1 MIIETG
7 IFKKGEN
14 IMIKQRKP
22 LDEDEFRSYEL
33 KSDETK
39 VSARSLMK
47 GAGLTDEQIY
57 RPFIGVCNSYSNFFP
72 GHSNLDKIGSAVKDG
87 ILMGGG
93 TPVEFGTIGICDGMV
108 MGTDGMKYSLPS
120 RELIADSVE
129 TMAKAHI
136 CDALV
141 LVCGC
146 DKIIPGMIMGALRL
160 DIPFIVVTGG
170 PMLPG
175 NYKGERVDVQNIS
188 EGAGAV
194 IAGTL
199 DSDVYCAYEDEVCPT
214 CGSCQGMFTANS
226 MACMTEILGISLP
239 GSGTVPAIS
248 AKRFHMAK
256 RSGMRAVELAK
267 YDIKPSE
274 FITKESFYNAIKLDM
289 MLGCST
295 NTALHLPALAHE
307 MGINITLDDF
317 DRIGR
322 ETPHLVKLSP
332 SGTHLMVDLEN
343 AGGVSAVIKQAIDKG
358 VISGDG
364 ETVTGKTIAD
374 NVAKAEILDSS
385 VIRSFDNPYSPEGG
399 LAVLYGNLAPL
410 GAVIK
415 TCGVDPNM
423 LEHEGPAKVFNSHQE
438 ALNALIFGD
447 IVPGDVI
454 VLRYEGPKGG
464 PGMQEMLMLT
474 ALMCGMG
481 MDKDIALVTDGRFSG
496 LSRGG
501 VIGHVSPEAAL
512 GGNIALVKSGDTVR
526 YSTSKRTLE
535 LLVSDDELAKRRA
548 ELIIPT
554 PSINKGWLARYAKLV
569 GPVSQGAILE

>member
-1 MIIETG
+1 MA
-7 IFKKGEN
+7 
-14 IMIKQRKP
+14 IKRKP
-22 LDEDEFRSYEL
+22 LDEDEYRSYEL

-47 GAGLTDEQIY
+47 GAGLTDEEIY
-57 RPFIGVCNSYSNFFP
+57 RPFIGICNSYSNFFP
-72 GHSNLDKIGSAVKDG
+72 GHSNLDKIGQAVKDG

-93 TPVEFGTIGICDGMV
+93 TPVEFSTIGICDGMV

-141 LVCGC
+141 LVCAC

-175 NYKGERVDVQNIS
+175 NHRGTRVDVQNIA
-188 EGAGAV
+188 ECAGQV

-199 DSDVYCAYEDEVCPT
+199 DSEVYCQYENEVCPT

-226 MACMTEILGISLP
+226 MACMAEMLGIALP
-239 GSGTVPAIS
+239 GTGTVPAVY
-248 AKRFHMAK
+248 AKRFHLAK

-267 YDIKPSE
+267 YDIKPSD
-274 FITKESFYNAIKLDM
+274 FLTQESFYNAIKLDM

-307 MGINITLDDF
+307 AGIKITLQDF
-317 DRIGR
+317 DRISR
-322 ETPHLVKLSP
+322 EIPHIVKLSP
-332 SGTHLMVDLEN
+332 SGDHLMVDLEN
-343 AGGVSAVIKQAIDKG
+343 AGGVSAVIKQGLEKG
-358 VISGDG
+358 LLWGEQ
-364 ETVTGKTIAD
+364 ETVTGKTIAE
-374 NVAKAEILDSS
+374 NVENAENLDPT
-385 VIRSFDNPYSPEGG
+385 VIRPFEEPYSPEGG
-399 LAVLYGNLAPL
+399 LAVLYGNLAPM

-415 TCGVDPNM
+415 TAGVDPNM
-423 LEHEGPAKVFNSHQE
+423 LEHQGPAKVFNSHQE
-438 ALNALIFGD
+438 ALNGLIFGD

-454 VLRYEGPKGG
+454 ILRYEGPKGG

-512 GGNIALVKSGDTVR
+512 GGNIALVENGDIIT
-526 YSTSKRTLE
+526 YSTSKRTLHLE
-535 LLVSDDELAKRRA
+535 VSDEVLEERRKK
-548 ELIIPT
+548 LPPFT
-554 PSINKGWLARYAKLV
+554 CPVTTGWLSRYAKLV
-569 GPVSQGAILE
+569 GPVSDGAVLE

>member
-1 MIIETG
+1 
-7 IFKKGEN
+7 
-14 IMIKQRKP
+14 MIKRKP

-57 RPFIGVCNSYSNFFP
+57 RPFIGICNSYSNFFP
-72 GHSNLDKIGSAVKDG
+72 GHSNLDKIGQAVKDG

-129 TMAKAHI
+129 TMARAHI

-175 NYKGERVDVQNIS
+175 NYKGQRVDVQNIA
-188 EGAGAV
+188 ECAGQV

-199 DSDVYCAYEDEVCPT
+199 DSDIYCAYENEVCPT

-226 MACMTEILGISLP
+226 MACMTEILGLSLP
-239 GSGTVPAIS
+239 GTGTVPAVS
-248 AKRFHMAK
+248 AKRYHMAK
-256 RSGMRAVELAK
+256 RSGMRAVQLAK

-274 FITKESFYNAIKLDM
+274 FLNEEAFYDAIKLDM

-307 MGINITLDDF
+307 AGIKVTLNDF

-322 ETPHLVKLSP
+322 ETPHIVKLSP
-332 SGTHLMVDLEN
+332 SGEHLMVDLEY
-343 AGGVSAVIKQAIDKG
+343 AGGVSAVIKQAIEG
-358 VISGDG
+358 GYITDG
-364 ETVTGKTIAD
+364 NRETVTGKTLAE
-374 NVAKAEILDSS
+374 NVENAEILDRN
-385 VIRSFDNPYSPEGG
+385 VIRTFDEPYSPEGG

-415 TCGVDPNM
+415 TAGVDKNM
-423 LEHEGPAKVFNSHQE
+423 LEHSGPAKVFNCHQD
-438 ALNALIFGD
+438 ALNGLIFGD

-512 GGNIALVKSGDTVR
+512 GGNIALVENGDIIS
-526 YSTSKRTLE
+526 YSTSKRTINLE
-535 LLVSDDELAKRRA
+535 VSEEVLGERRA
-548 ELIIPT
+548 KLEPFVPNIT
-554 PSINKGWLARYAKLV
+554 KGWLARYAKLV
-569 GPVSQGAILE
+569 GPVSDGAILE

>member
-1 MIIETG
+1 
-7 IFKKGEN
+7 
-14 IMIKQRKP
+14 MIKNRKP
-22 LDEDEFRSYEL
+22 LDEDEYRSYEL

-47 GAGLTDEQIY
+47 GAGLTDEEIY
-57 RPFIGVCNSYSNFFP
+57 RPFIGICNSYSNFFP
-72 GHSNLDKIGSAVKDG
+72 GHSNLDKIGQAVKDG

-108 MGTDGMKYSLPS
+108 IGTDGMKYSLPS

-141 LVCGC
+141 LVCAC

-175 NYKGERVDVQNIS
+175 NHRGQRVDVQNIA
-188 EGAGAV
+188 ECAGQV

-199 DSDVYCAYEDEVCPT
+199 DSEVYCQYENEVCPT

-226 MACMTEILGISLP
+226 MACMAEMLGIALP
-239 GSGTVPAIS
+239 GTGTVPAVY
-248 AKRFHMAK
+248 AKRYHMAK
-256 RSGMRAVELAK
+256 HSGVRAVELAK
-267 YDIKPSE
+267 YDFKPSD

-307 MGINITLDDF
+307 AGIKITLDDF
-317 DRIGR
+317 DRIGK
-322 ETPHLVKLSP
+322 EVPHIVKLSP
-332 SGTHLMVDLEN
+332 SGDHLMVDLDD
-343 AGGVSAVIKQAIDKG
+343 AGGVSAVIKQGIEKG
-358 VISGDG
+358 YLWGEQ
-364 ETVTGKTIAD
+364 ETVTGKTLKE
-374 NVAKAEILDSS
+374 NVAAAENLDAS
-385 VIRSFDNPYSPEGG
+385 VIRPFEEPYSPEGG

-415 TCGVDPNM
+415 TAGVDPNM
-423 LEHEGPAKVFNSHQE
+423 FEHSGPAKVFNSHQE
-438 ALNALIFGD
+438 ALNGLIFGD

-512 GGNIALVKSGDTVR
+512 GGNIALVENGDIVT
-526 YSTSKRTLE
+526 YSISKRTINLE
-535 LLVSDDELAKRRA
+535 VSDEVLAERRKKL
-548 ELIIPT
+548 EPYDCPVKT
-554 PSINKGWLARYAKLV
+554 GWLARYAKLV
-569 GPVSQGAILE
+569 GPVSDGAVLE

>member
-1 MIIETG
+1 M
-7 IFKKGEN
+7 N
-14 IMIKQRKP
+14 NRKI

-33 KSDETK
+33 KSDDTK

-47 GAGLTDEQIY
+47 GAGLTDEQIR
-57 RPFIGVCNSYSNFFP
+57 RPFIGVCNSYSNIFP
-72 GHSNLDKIGSAVKDG
+72 GHSNLDKIGQAVKDG

-108 MGTDGMKYSLPS
+108 MGTEGMKYSLPS

-146 DKIIPGMIMGALRL
+146 DKIIPGMIMGALRI
-160 DIPFIVVTGG
+160 DIPFIVVTAG

-175 NYKGERVDVQNIS
+175 HYKGRRVDVQSIAES
-188 EGAGAV
+188 AGKV

-226 MACMTEILGISLP
+226 MACMTEVLGISLP
-239 GSGTVPAIS
+239 GTGTVPAVS
-248 AKRFHMAK
+248 SKRLHMAK
-256 RSGMRAVELAK
+256 RSGMIAVELAK
-267 YDIKPSE
+267 YDFRPSG

-307 MGINITLDDF
+307 MDFDIKLNDF

-332 SGTHLMVDLEN
+332 SGPHLMVDLDA
-343 AGGVSAVIKQAIDKG
+343 AGGVSAVIKQAVDQG
-358 VISGDG
+358 VIWGDQ
-364 ETVTGKTIAD
+364 ETVTGKTLYENVENSVVTD
-374 NVAKAEILDSS
+374 NS
-385 VIRSFDNPYSPEGG
+385 VIRSFDDPYTKDGG

-415 TCGVDPNM
+415 TAGVDPDM
-423 LEHEGPAKVFNSHQE
+423 FEHSGPAKVFNSHQE

-447 IVPGDVI
+447 IAPGDVI
-454 VLRYEGPKGG
+454 ILRYEGPKGG

-481 MDKDIALVTDGRFSG
+481 MDKDIALITDGRFSG

-512 GGNIALVKSGDTVR
+512 GGNIALVKNGDTVS
-526 YSTSKRTLE
+526 YSIPDRRITLE
-535 LLVSDDELAKRRA
+535 VSDEELEERRKDLVVPECPAK
-548 ELIIPT
+548 
-554 PSINKGWLARYAKLV
+554 SGWLARYARLV
-569 GPVSQGAILE
+569 GPVSGGAVLE

>member
-1 MIIETG
+1 M
-7 IFKKGEN
+7 
-14 IMIKQRKP
+14 KQRRP

-72 GHSNLDKIGSAVKDG
+72 GHSNLDKLGQAVKDG

-108 MGTDGMKYSLPS
+108 VGTEGMKYSLPS

-146 DKIIPGMIMGALRL
+146 DKIIPGMIMGALRVNV
-160 DIPFIVVTGG
+160 PFIVVTAG

-175 NYKGERVDVQNIS
+175 HYKGERVDVQSIA
-188 EGAGAV
+188 ECAGQV

-199 DSDVYCAYEDEVCPT
+199 DSDTYVAYEDEVCPT

-226 MACMTEILGISLP
+226 MACMTEILGVSLP
-239 GSGTVPAIS
+239 GTGTVPAVS
-248 AKRFHMAK
+248 ATRYHMAK

-267 YDIKPSE
+267 YDFKPSD
-274 FITKESFYNAIKLDM
+274 FLTKESFYNAIKLDM

-307 MGINITLDDF
+307 AGIKITLSDF

-322 ETPHLVKLSP
+322 ETPHLVRLSP
-332 SGTHLMVDLEN
+332 SGPHLMVDLDA
-343 AGGVSAVIKQAIDKG
+343 AGGVSAVIRQGIGAG
-358 VISGDG
+358 VLWGDQ
-364 ETVTGKTIAD
+364 ETVTFHTL
-374 NVAKAEILDSS
+374 AENTANAAVQDPS
-385 VIRSFDNPYSPEGG
+385 VIRPFSDPYSADGG

-415 TCGVDPNM
+415 TAGVDPGM
-423 LEHEGPAKVFNSHQE
+423 FEHTGPAKVFNSHQE
-438 ALNALIFGD
+438 ALNAMIFGD

-481 MDKDIALVTDGRFSG
+481 MDKDIALITDGRFSG

-512 GGNIALVKSGDTVR
+512 GGNIALVETGDTVS
-526 YSTSKRTLE
+526 YSIPKRTVTLE
-535 LLVSDDELAKRRA
+535 VSEETLAKRRQA
-548 ELIIPT
+548 LEIRECPIQT
-554 PSINKGWLARYAKLV
+554 GWLARYAKLV
-569 GPVSQGAILE
+569 GPVSDGAVLE

>member
-1 MIIETG
+1 MEKRI
-7 IFKKGEN
+7 
-14 IMIKQRKP
+14 P

-57 RPFIGVCNSYSNFFP
+57 RPFIGICNSYSNFFP
-72 GHSNLDKIGSAVKDG
+72 GHSNLDKIGEAVKDG

-146 DKIIPGMIMGALRL
+146 DKIIPGMMMGALRL
-160 DIPFIVVTGG
+160 DIPFIVVTAG

-175 NYKGERVDVQNIS
+175 HYNGERVDVQNVA
-188 EGAGAV
+188 ECAGQV

-199 DSDVYCAYEDEVCPT
+199 DSEVYCAYEDEVCPT

-226 MACMTEILGISLP
+226 MACMTEVLGLSLP
-239 GSGTVPAIS
+239 GTGTVPAVY
-248 AKRFHMAK
+248 AKRYHMAK
-256 RSGMRAVELAK
+256 RAGMRAVELAK
-267 YDIKPSE
+267 YDVRPSS
-274 FITKESFYNAIKLDM
+274 FLTQESFFNAIKLDM

-307 MGINITLDDF
+307 MGIRITLDDF

-332 SGTHLMVDLEN
+332 SGPHLMVDLDD
-343 AGGVSAVIKQAIDKG
+343 AGGVSAVIKQAIDQG
-358 VISGDG
+358 VLWGDQ
-364 ETVTGKTIAD
+364 ETVTGKTLAEQTANAD
-374 NVAKAEILDSS
+374 VRNRDVF
-385 VIRSFDNPYSPEGG
+385 RPFDDPYSPEGG
-399 LAVLYGNLAPL
+399 LAVLYGNLAPM

-415 TCGVDPNM
+415 TAGVDPNM
-423 LEHEGPAKVFNSHQE
+423 FEHSGTAKVFNSHQD

-447 IVPGDVI
+447 IMPGDVV

-512 GGNIALVKSGDTVR
+512 GGNIALVETGDIVT
-526 YSTSKRTLE
+526 YSIANRTITLE
-535 LLVSDDELAKRRA
+535 VSDEVLAQRRA
-548 ELIIPT
+548 ALVIPECPVKT
-554 PSINKGWLARYAKLV
+554 GWLARYAKLV
-569 GPVSQGAILE
+569 GPVSEGAVLEA

>member
-1 MIIETG
+1 M
-7 IFKKGEN
+7 
-14 IMIKQRKP
+14 KQRRP

-33 KSDETK
+33 KADETK

-72 GHSNLDKIGSAVKDG
+72 GHSNLDKIGQAVKDG

-108 MGTDGMKYSLPS
+108 MGTEGMKYSLPS

-146 DKIIPGMIMGALRL
+146 DKIIPGMIMGALRV
-160 DIPFIVVTGG
+160 DVPFIVVTAG

-175 NYKGERVDVQNIS
+175 SYCGKRVDVQSIA
-188 EGAGAV
+188 ECAGQV
-194 IAGTL
+194 IAGAM
-199 DSDVYCAYEDEVCPT
+199 DSEEYAAYEDEVCPT

-226 MACMTEILGISLP
+226 MACMTEVLGLSLP
-239 GSGTVPAIS
+239 GTGTVPAVS
-248 AKRFHMAK
+248 AKRYHMAK

-267 YDIKPSE
+267 YDVKPSDI
-274 FITKESFYNAIKLDM
+274 ITKESYYNAIKLDM

-307 MGINITLDDF
+307 SGIDITLDDF

-332 SGTHLMVDLEN
+332 SGPHLMVDLDA
-343 AGGVSAVIKQAIDKG
+343 AGGVSAVIKQAIDRG
-358 VISGDG
+358 VLWGDQ
-364 ETVTGKTIAD
+364 ETVTGKTFAE
-374 NVAKAEILDSS
+374 NVANAAVTDAS
-385 VIRSFDNPYSPEGG
+385 VIRPFDDPYTPDGG

-415 TCGVDPNM
+415 TAGVDPNM
-423 LEHEGPAKVFNSHQE
+423 FEHSGPAKVFNSHQE
-438 ALNALIFGD
+438 ALNAMIFGD

-481 MDKDIALVTDGRFSG
+481 MDKDIALITDGRFSG

-501 VIGHVSPEAAL
+501 VVGHVSPEAAL
-512 GGNIALVKSGDTVR
+512 GGNIALVENGDTVS
-526 YSTSKRTLE
+526 YSIKNRTITLE
-535 LLVSDDELAKRRA
+535 VPDEVLAERRKNLV
-548 ELIIPT
+548 IPECPVQT
-554 PSINKGWLARYAKLV
+554 GWLARYARLV
-569 GPVSQGAILE
+569 GPVSRGAVLE

>member
-1 MIIETG
+1 MG
-7 IFKKGEN
+7 K
-14 IMIKQRKP
+14 RRY

-72 GHSNLDKIGSAVKDG
+72 GHSNLDKLGQAVKDG

-108 MGTDGMKYSLPS
+108 MGTEGMKYSLPS

-129 TMAKAHI
+129 SMAKAHI
-136 CDALV
+136 CDAIV

-146 DKIIPGMIMGALRL
+146 DKIIPGMLMGALRI
-160 DIPFIVVTGG
+160 DIPTIVVTAG

-175 NYKGERVDVQNIS
+175 HYNGERVDVQSIA
-188 EGAGAV
+188 ECAGQV

-199 DSDVYCAYEDEVCPT
+199 DSETYCAYEDEVCPT

-226 MACMTEILGISLP
+226 MACMTEVLGLSLP
-239 GSGTVPAIS
+239 GTGTVPAVNS
-248 AKRFHMAK
+248 KRIHMAK
-256 RSGMRAVELAK
+256 KSGMLAVELAK
-267 YDIKPSE
+267 TDRKPSDLL
-274 FITKESFYNAIKLDM
+274 TKESFFNAIKLDM

-307 MGINITLDDF
+307 MDMDISLNDF

-322 ETPHLVKLSP
+322 ETPHLVRLSP
-332 SGTHLMVDLEN
+332 SGPHLMVDLDN
-343 AGGVSAVIKQAIDKG
+343 AGGVSAVIRQAIDAG
-358 VISGDG
+358 VLWGG
-364 ETVTGKTIAD
+364 QETVTGKTL
-374 NVAKAEILDSS
+374 AEATANARVRDTS
-385 VIRSFDNPYSPEGG
+385 VIRPFSEPYTPDGG

-415 TCGVDPNM
+415 TAGVDQGM
-423 LEHEGPAKVFNSHQE
+423 FEHSGPAKVFNSHQE

-447 IVPGDVI
+447 IVPGDVV

-481 MDKDIALVTDGRFSG
+481 MDKEIALVTDGRFSG

-512 GGNIALVKSGDTVR
+512 GGAIALVENGDTVS
-526 YSTSKRTLE
+526 YSIRNRSITLE
-535 LLVSDDELAKRRA
+535 VSEEELERRRA
-548 ELIIPT
+548 GLTIPEC
-554 PSINKGWLARYAKLV
+554 PVKKGWLARYAKLV
-569 GPVSQGAILE
+569 GPVSGGAVLED

>member
-1 MIIETG
+1 MA
-7 IFKKGEN
+7 
-14 IMIKQRKP
+14 IKRKP
-22 LDEDEFRSYEL
+22 LDEDEYRSYEL

-47 GAGLTDEQIY
+47 GAGLTDEEIY
-57 RPFIGVCNSYSNFFP
+57 RPFIGICNSYSNFFP
-72 GHSNLDKIGSAVKDG
+72 GHSNLDKIGQAVKDG

-93 TPVEFGTIGICDGMV
+93 TPVEFSTIGICDGIV

-175 NYKGERVDVQNIS
+175 NHRGQRVDVQNIA
-188 EGAGAV
+188 ECAGQV

-199 DSDVYCAYEDEVCPT
+199 DSEVYCQYENEVCPT

-226 MACMTEILGISLP
+226 MACMAEMLGIALP
-239 GSGTVPAIS
+239 GTGTVPAVY
-248 AKRFHMAK
+248 AKRYHMAK
-256 RSGMRAVELAK
+256 RSGIRAVELAR
-267 YDIKPSE
+267 YDFKPSD

-307 MGINITLDDF
+307 AGIKITLDDF
-317 DRIGR
+317 DRIGK
-322 ETPHLVKLSP
+322 EVPHIVKLSP
-332 SGTHLMVDLEN
+332 SGDHLMVDLDD
-343 AGGVSAVIKQAIDKG
+343 AGGVSAVIKQGIEKG
-358 VISGDG
+358 YLWGEQ
-364 ETVTGKTIAD
+364 ETVTGKTLAE
-374 NVAKAEILDSS
+374 NVASAENLDAS
-385 VIRSFDNPYSPEGG
+385 VIRPFEEPYSPEGG
-399 LAVLYGNLAPL
+399 LAVLYGNLVPL

-415 TCGVDPNM
+415 TAGVDPNM
-423 LEHEGPAKVFNSHQE
+423 FEHSGPAKVFNSHQE
-438 ALNALIFGD
+438 ALNGLIFGD
-447 IVPGDVI
+447 IVPGDVF

-512 GGNIALVKSGDTVR
+512 GGNIALVENGDIVT
-526 YSTSKRTLE
+526 YSISKRTINLE
-535 LLVSDDELAKRRA
+535 VSDEVLAERRKKL
-548 ELIIPT
+548 EPYDCPVKT
-554 PSINKGWLARYAKLV
+554 GWLARYAKLV
-569 GPVSQGAILE
+569 GPVSDGAVLE

>member
-1 MIIETG
+1 MV
-7 IFKKGEN
+7 
-14 IMIKQRKP
+14 KQRKP
-22 LDEDEFRSYEL
+22 LDDDEFRSYEL

-57 RPFIGVCNSYSNFFP
+57 RPFIGICNSYSNFFP
-72 GHSNLDKIGSAVKDG
+72 GHSNLDKIGQAVKDG

-108 MGTDGMKYSLPS
+108 MGTEGMKYSLPS

-136 CDALV
+136 CDAVV

-175 NYKGERVDVQNIS
+175 NYRGERVDVQNIS

-239 GSGTVPAIS
+239 GTGTVPAIS
-248 AKRFHMAK
+248 AKRMHMAK

-307 MGINITLDDF
+307 AGISITLDDF

-332 SGTHLMVDLEN
+332 SGTHLMVDLDN
-343 AGGVSAVIKQAIDKG
+343 AGGVSAVIKQAIEKG
-358 VISGDG
+358 VISGDQ
-364 ETVTGKTIAD
+364 ETVTGKTIAE
-374 NVAKAEILDSS
+374 NVAKAEILDRG
-385 VIRSFDNPYSPEGG
+385 VIKSFDDPYSPEGG

-410 GAVIK
+410 GAIIK

-512 GGNIALVKSGDTVR
+512 GGNIALVQRGDIIR

-535 LLVSDDELAKRRA
+535 LLVSEEELAKRRS
-548 ELIIPT
+548 ELVLPEPAVT
-554 PSINKGWLARYAKLV
+554 KGWLARYAKLV
-569 GPVSQGAILE
+569 GPVSEGAILG

>member
-1 MIIETG
+1 M
-7 IFKKGEN
+7 FK
-14 IMIKQRKP
+14 RTP

-47 GAGLTDEQIY
+47 GAGLTDAQIR

-72 GHSNLDKIGSAVKDG
+72 GHSNLDKIGQAVKDG

-93 TPVEFGTIGICDGMV
+93 TPVEFGTIGICDGLV

-136 CDALV
+136 CDAVV

-160 DIPFIVVTGG
+160 DIPFIVVTAG

-175 NYKGERVDVQNIS
+175 NYNGERVDVQSIA
-188 EGAGAV
+188 ECAGQV

-199 DSDVYCAYEDEVCPT
+199 DSETYCAYEDEVCPT

-226 MACMTEILGISLP
+226 MACMTEVLGISLP
-239 GSGTVPAIS
+239 GTGTVPAVS
-248 AKRFHMAK
+248 AKRYHMAK
-256 RSGMRAVELAK
+256 RSGMLAVELAK
-267 YDIKPSE
+267 YDVRPST
-274 FITKESFYNAIKLDM
+274 FITPESFYNAIKLDM

-307 MGINITLDDF
+307 LDIKISLADF

-332 SGTHLMVDLEN
+332 SGPHLMVDLEN
-343 AGGVSAVIKQAIDKG
+343 AGGVSAVIRQAIAQG
-358 VISGDG
+358 VLWGEQ
-364 ETVTGKTIAD
+364 ETVTGKTL
-374 NVAKAEILDSS
+374 AENTQNAAVRDPS
-385 VIRSFDNPYSPEGG
+385 VIRPFSDPYSPEGG

-415 TCGVDPNM
+415 TAGVDPDM
-423 LEHEGPAKVFNSHQE
+423 FVHSGPAKVFNSHQE

-447 IVPGDVI
+447 IVPGDVV

-474 ALMCGMG
+474 ALMCGMC
-481 MDKDIALVTDGRFSG
+481 MDKEIALVTDGRFSG

-512 GGNIALVKSGDTVR
+512 GGNIALVENGDTV
-526 YSTSKRTLE
+526 SFSIPDRTITLDVPE
-535 LLVSDDELAKRRA
+535 DVLQARRA
-548 ELIIPT
+548 VLEIPEC
-554 PSINKGWLARYAKLV
+554 PVKKGWLARYARLV
-569 GPVSQGAILE
+569 GPVSDGAVLE

>member
-1 MIIETG
+1 ML
-7 IFKKGEN
+7 
-14 IMIKQRKP
+14 KQRKP
-22 LDEDEFRSYEL
+22 LEEDEFRSYEL

-72 GHSNLDKIGSAVKDG
+72 GHSNLDKIGQAVKDG

-108 MGTDGMKYSLPS
+108 MGTEGMKYSLPS

-226 MACMTEILGISLP
+226 MACMTEMLGISLP
-239 GSGTVPAIS
+239 GTGTVPAIS

-307 MGINITLDDF
+307 MNIDITLDDF

-332 SGTHLMVDLEN
+332 SGPHLMVDLEN
-343 AGGVSAVIKQAIDKG
+343 AGGVSAVIRQAIERG
-358 VISGDG
+358 VISGEQ
-364 ETVTGKTIAD
+364 ETVTGKTIAE
-374 NVAKAEILDSS
+374 NVEKADILDRN
-385 VIRSFDNPYSPEGG
+385 VIRSFDEPYSPEGG

-415 TCGVDPNM
+415 TCGVDPDM

-512 GGNIALVKSGDTVR
+512 GGNIALVKTGDIVR

-535 LLVSDDELAKRRA
+535 LLVSEEELAERRK
-548 ELIIPT
+548 ELVLPEPNIT
-554 PSINKGWLARYAKLV
+554 KGWLARYAKLV
-569 GPVSQGAILE
+569 GPVSQGAVLG

>member
-1 MIIETG
+1 MV
-7 IFKKGEN
+7 KN
-14 IMIKQRKP
+14 RQP

-72 GHSNLDKIGSAVKDG
+72 GHSNLDKIGQAVKDG

-108 MGTDGMKYSLPS
+108 MGTEGMKYSLPS

-226 MACMTEILGISLP
+226 MACMTEMLGISLP
-239 GSGTVPAIS
+239 GTGTVPAIS

-256 RSGMRAVELAK
+256 RSGIRAVELAK

-307 MGINITLDDF
+307 MNIDITLDDF

-332 SGTHLMVDLEN
+332 SGPHLMVDLEN
-343 AGGVSAVIKQAIDKG
+343 AGGVSAVIRQAIERG
-358 VISGDG
+358 VISGEQ
-364 ETVTGKTIAD
+364 ETVTGKTIAE
-374 NVAKAEILDSS
+374 NVEKADILDRN
-385 VIRSFDNPYSPEGG
+385 VIRSFDEPYSPEGG

-415 TCGVDPNM
+415 TCGVDPDM

-512 GGNIALVKSGDTVR
+512 GGNIALVKTGDIVR

-535 LLVSDDELAKRRA
+535 LLVSEEELAERRK
-548 ELIIPT
+548 ELVLPEPNIT
-554 PSINKGWLARYAKLV
+554 KGWLARYAKLV
-569 GPVSQGAILE
+569 GPVSQGAVLG

>member
-1 MIIETG
+1 MV
-7 IFKKGEN
+7 KN
-14 IMIKQRKP
+14 RQP

-72 GHSNLDKIGSAVKDG
+72 GHSNLDKIGQAVKDG

-108 MGTDGMKYSLPS
+108 MGTEGMKYSLPS

-226 MACMTEILGISLP
+226 MACMTEMLGISLP
-239 GSGTVPAIS
+239 GTGTVPAIS

-307 MGINITLDDF
+307 MNIDITLDDF

-332 SGTHLMVDLEN
+332 SGPHLMVDLEN
-343 AGGVSAVIKQAIDKG
+343 AGGVSAVIRQAIERG
-358 VISGDG
+358 VISGEQ
-364 ETVTGKTIAD
+364 ETVTGKTIAE
-374 NVAKAEILDSS
+374 NVEKADILDRN
-385 VIRSFDNPYSPEGG
+385 VIRSFDEPYSPEGG

-415 TCGVDPNM
+415 TCGVDPDM

-512 GGNIALVKSGDTVR
+512 GGNIALVKTGDIVR

-535 LLVSDDELAKRRA
+535 LLVSEEELAERRK
-548 ELIIPT
+548 ELVLPEPNIT
-554 PSINKGWLARYAKLV
+554 KGWLARYAKLV
-569 GPVSQGAILE
+569 GPVSQGAVLG

>member
-1 MIIETG
+1 
-7 IFKKGEN
+7 
-14 IMIKQRKP
+14 MIKNRKP
-22 LDEDEFRSYEL
+22 LDEDEYRSYEL

-47 GAGLTDEQIY
+47 GAGLTDEEIY
-57 RPFIGVCNSYSNFFP
+57 RPFIGICNSYSNFFP
-72 GHSNLDKIGSAVKDG
+72 GHSNLDKIGQAVKDG

-93 TPVEFGTIGICDGMV
+93 TPVEFSTIGVCDGMI

-141 LVCGC
+141 LVCAC

-175 NYKGERVDVQNIS
+175 NHKGQRVDVQNIA
-188 EGAGAV
+188 ECAGQV

-199 DSDVYCAYEDEVCPT
+199 DSEVYCQYENEVCPT

-226 MACMTEILGISLP
+226 MACMAEMLGIALP
-239 GSGTVPAIS
+239 GTGTVPAVY
-248 AKRFHMAK
+248 AKRYHMAK

-267 YDIKPSE
+267 YDFKPSDYL
-274 FITKESFYNAIKLDM
+274 TKESFYNAIKLDM

-307 MGINITLDDF
+307 AGISITLDDF

-322 ETPHLVKLSP
+322 EVPHIVKLSP
-332 SGTHLMVDLEN
+332 SGDHLMIDLEN
-343 AGGVSAVIKQAIDKG
+343 AGGVSAVIKQGLEKG
-358 VISGDG
+358 YFWGEQ
-364 ETVTGKTIAD
+364 ETVTGKTIAE
-374 NVAKAEILDSS
+374 NVKDAEILDTN
-385 VIRSFDNPYSPEGG
+385 VIRPFEEPYSPEGG
-399 LAVLYGNLAPL
+399 LAVLYGNLAPM

-415 TCGVDPNM
+415 TAGVDPNM
-423 LEHEGPAKVFNSHQE
+423 LEHSGPAKVFNSHQE
-438 ALNALIFGD
+438 ALNGMIFGD

-512 GGNIALVKSGDTVR
+512 GGNIALVENGDIIT
-526 YSTSKRTLE
+526 YSTSKRTLNVE
-535 LLVSDDELAKRRA
+535 VSDEVLQERRKKLAPYDCPIK
-548 ELIIPT
+548 T
-554 PSINKGWLARYAKLV
+554 GWLSRYAKLV
-569 GPVSQGAILE
+569 GPVSSGAVLE

>member
-1 MIIETG
+1 M
-7 IFKKGEN
+7 KK
-14 IMIKQRKP
+14 MRP

-47 GAGLTDEQIY
+47 GAGLTDEEIY
-57 RPFIGVCNSYSNFFP
+57 RPFIGICNSYSNFFP
-72 GHSNLDKIGSAVKDG
+72 GHSNLDKIGQAVKDG

-93 TPVEFGTIGICDGMV
+93 TPVEFGTIGVCDGMI

-141 LVCGC
+141 LVCAC

-175 NYKGERVDVQNIS
+175 NHNGERVDVQNIA
-188 EGAGAV
+188 ECAGQV

-199 DSDVYCAYEDEVCPT
+199 DSEVYCQYENEVCPT

-239 GSGTVPAIS
+239 GTGTVPAVY
-248 AKRFHMAK
+248 AKRYHMAK

-267 YDIKPSE
+267 YDFKPSD
-274 FITKESFYNAIKLDM
+274 FITKESFMNAIKLDM

-295 NTALHLPALAHE
+295 NTVLHLPALAHE
-307 MGINITLDDF
+307 AGIKITLDDF

-322 ETPHLVKLSP
+322 ETPHIVKLSP
-332 SGTHLMVDLEN
+332 SGNHLMVDLED
-343 AGGVSAVIKQAIDKG
+343 AGGVSAVIKQGIEKG
-358 VISGDG
+358 YFWGEQ
-364 ETVTGKTIAD
+364 ETVTGKTIAE
-374 NVAKAEILDSS
+374 NVAGAVVRDTS
-385 VIRSFDNPYSPEGG
+385 VIRPFDQPYSPEGG
-399 LAVLYGNLAPL
+399 LAILYGNLAPM

-415 TCGVDPNM
+415 TAGVDPNM
-423 LEHEGPAKVFNSHQE
+423 LEHSGPAKVFNSHQE
-438 ALNALIFGD
+438 ALNGLIFGD

-512 GGNIALVKSGDTVR
+512 NGNIALVENGDIIT
-526 YSTSKRTLE
+526 YSTSKRTLNVE
-535 LLVSDDELAKRRA
+535 VSDDILEERRKNLAPHECPVK
-548 ELIIPT
+548 T
-554 PSINKGWLARYAKLV
+554 GWLARYAKLV
-569 GPVSQGAILE
+569 GPVSDGAVLE

>member
-1 MIIETG
+1 ML
-7 IFKKGEN
+7 K
-14 IMIKQRKP
+14 RKP
-22 LDEDEFRSYEL
+22 LDEDEYRSYEL

-72 GHSNLDKIGSAVKDG
+72 GHSNLDKIGQAVKDG

-93 TPVEFGTIGICDGMV
+93 TPVEFGTIGVCDGMI

-175 NYKGERVDVQNIS
+175 NYKGERVDVQNIA
-188 EGAGAV
+188 ECAGQV

-199 DSDVYCAYEDEVCPT
+199 DSEVYCAYEDEVCPT

-239 GSGTVPAIS
+239 GTGTVPAVS
-248 AKRFHMAK
+248 AKRYHMAK
-256 RSGMRAVELAK
+256 RSGMRAVELAR

-274 FITKESFYNAIKLDM
+274 FLTEEAFYDAIKLDM

-295 NTALHLPALAHE
+295 NTALHLPALAYE
-307 MGINITLDDF
+307 AGLRITLDDF

-322 ETPHLVKLSP
+322 VTPHIVKLSP
-332 SGTHLMVDLEN
+332 SGSHLMVDLDY
-343 AGGVSAVIKQAIDKG
+343 AGGVSAVIKQAIEAGYITD
-358 VISGDG
+358 GDR
-364 ETVTGKTIAD
+364 ETVTGKSLAE
-374 NVAKAEILDSS
+374 NVEKAEILDKG
-385 VIRSFDNPYSPEGG
+385 VIRSFDEPYSPEGG

-415 TCGVDPNM
+415 TAGVDPNM
-423 LEHEGPAKVFNSHQE
+423 LDHSGPAKVFNSHQE
-438 ALNALIFGD
+438 ALNGLIFGD

-512 GGNIALVKSGDTVR
+512 GGNIALIENGDIIT
-526 YSTSKRTLE
+526 YSTSKRTLQVE
-535 LLVSDDELAKRRA
+535 ISDEELAKRR
-548 ELIIPT
+548 EKLKPFEPIIT
-554 PSINKGWLARYAKLV
+554 KGWLSRYAKLV
-569 GPVSQGAILE
+569 GPVSGGAILG

>member
-1 MIIETG
+1 MAT
-7 IFKKGEN
+7 
-14 IMIKQRKP
+14 RRP

-72 GHSNLDKIGSAVKDG
+72 GHSNLDKIGQAVKDG

-93 TPVEFGTIGICDGMV
+93 TPVEFGTIGVCDGMI

-136 CDALV
+136 CDAIV

-160 DIPFIVVTGG
+160 DIPFIVVTAG

-175 NYKGERVDVQNIS
+175 HYNGARVDVQSIA
-188 EGAGAV
+188 ECAGQV

-199 DSDVYCAYEDEVCPT
+199 DSETYCAYEDEVCPT

-226 MACMTEILGISLP
+226 MACMTEVLGIALP
-239 GSGTVPAIS
+239 GTGTIPAVS
-248 AKRFHMAK
+248 AKRYHMAK

-267 YDIKPSE
+267 YDCRPSS
-274 FITKESFYNAIKLDM
+274 FLTKESFFNAIKLDM

-307 MGINITLDDF
+307 MDIDISLDDF

-332 SGTHLMVDLEN
+332 SGPHLMVDLDN
-343 AGGVSAVIKQAIDKG
+343 AGGVSAVIKQAIDQG
-358 VISGDG
+358 VLWGEQETISGK
-364 ETVTGKTIAD
+364 TLAQVTANAAVRD
-374 NVAKAEILDSS
+374 RA
-385 VIRSFDNPYSPEGG
+385 VIRPFDDPYSPEGG

-410 GAVIK
+410 GAVVK
-415 TCGVDPNM
+415 TAGVDPNM
-423 LEHEGPAKVFNSHQE
+423 LEHSGPAKVFNSHQE

-512 GGNIALVKSGDTVR
+512 GGNIALVETGDRVS
-526 YSTSKRTLE
+526 YSIAKRTITLE
-535 LLVSDDELAKRRA
+535 VSDEVLEKRRA
-548 ELIIPT
+548 ALVLPECPVK
-554 PSINKGWLARYAKLV
+554 KGWLARYAKLV
-569 GPVSQGAILE
+569 GPVSQGAVLE

>member
-1 MIIETG
+1 MV
-7 IFKKGEN
+7 KN
-14 IMIKQRKP
+14 RQP

-72 GHSNLDKIGSAVKDG
+72 GHSNLDKIGQAVKDG

-108 MGTDGMKYSLPS
+108 MGTEGMKYSLPS

-226 MACMTEILGISLP
+226 MACMTEMLGISLP
-239 GSGTVPAIS
+239 GTGTVPAIS

-307 MGINITLDDF
+307 MNIDITLDDF

-332 SGTHLMVDLEN
+332 SGPHLMVDLEN
-343 AGGVSAVIKQAIDKG
+343 AGGVSAVIRQAIERG
-358 VISGDG
+358 VISGEQ
-364 ETVTGKTIAD
+364 ETVTGKTIAE
-374 NVAKAEILDSS
+374 NVEKADILDRN
-385 VIRSFDNPYSPEGG
+385 VIRSFDEPYSPEGG

-415 TCGVDPNM
+415 TCGVDPDM

-512 GGNIALVKSGDTVR
+512 GGNIALVKTGDIVR

-535 LLVSDDELAKRRA
+535 LLVSEEELAERRK
-548 ELIIPT
+548 ELVLPE
-554 PSINKGWLARYAKLV
+554 PSITKGWLARYAKLV
-569 GPVSQGAILE
+569 GPVSQGAVLG

>member
-1 MIIETG
+1 M
-7 IFKKGEN
+7 
-14 IMIKQRKP
+14 KQRKM

-33 KSDETK
+33 KADETK

-57 RPFIGVCNSYSNFFP
+57 RPFIGICNSYSNFFP
-72 GHSNLDKIGSAVKDG
+72 GHSNLDKIGQAVKDG
-87 ILMGGG
+87 VLMGGG

-108 MGTDGMKYSLPS
+108 MGTEGMKYSLPS

-146 DKIIPGMIMGALRL
+146 DKIIPGMIMGALRI
-160 DIPFIVVTGG
+160 DVPFIVVTAG

-175 NYKGERVDVQNIS
+175 RYDGKRVDVQSIA
-188 EGAGAV
+188 ECAGQV

-199 DSDVYCAYEDEVCPT
+199 DSDEYCAYEDEVCPT

-226 MACMTEILGISLP
+226 MACMTEVLGISLP
-239 GSGTVPAIS
+239 GTGTVPAVS
-248 AKRFHMAK
+248 AKRIHMAK
-256 RSGMRAVELAK
+256 RAGMRAVELAK
-267 YDIKPSE
+267 YDFKPSD
-274 FITKESFYNAIKLDM
+274 FITRESFYNAIKLDM

-307 MGINITLDDF
+307 MGIDVTLDDF

-322 ETPHLVKLSP
+322 TTPHLVKLSP
-332 SGTHLMVDLEN
+332 SGPHLMVDLDN
-343 AGGVSAVIKQAIDKG
+343 AGGVSAVLRQAIDAG
-358 VISGDG
+358 VLWG
-364 ETVTGKTIAD
+364 EQPTVTGKTLAG
-374 NVAKAEILDSS
+374 NVAKAAVTDAEI
-385 VIRSFDNPYSPEGG
+385 IRSFDNPYTPDGG

-415 TCGVDPNM
+415 TAGVDPNM
-423 LEHEGPAKVFNSHQE
+423 FEHSGPAKVFNSHQE
-438 ALNALIFGD
+438 ALNAMIFGD

-481 MDKDIALVTDGRFSG
+481 MDKDIALITDGRFSG

-512 GGNIALVKSGDTVR
+512 GGAIALVENGDTVS
-526 YSTSKRTLE
+526 YSIKDRSITLE
-535 LLVSDDELAKRRA
+535 VSEEELARRRA
-548 ELIIPT
+548 ALEIPPCPVT
-554 PSINKGWLARYAKLV
+554 TGWLARYARMV
-569 GPVSQGAILE
+569 GPVSRGAILE

>member
-1 MIIETG
+1 ML
-7 IFKKGEN
+7 
-14 IMIKQRKP
+14 KQRKP
-22 LDEDEFRSYEL
+22 LEEDEFRSYEL

-72 GHSNLDKIGSAVKDG
+72 GHSNLDKIGQAVKDG

-226 MACMTEILGISLP
+226 MACMTEMLGISLP
-239 GSGTVPAIS
+239 GTGTVPAIS

-332 SGTHLMVDLEN
+332 SGPHLMVDLDN
-343 AGGVSAVIKQAIDKG
+343 AGGVSAVIKQAIEQG
-358 VISGDG
+358 VISGEQ
-364 ETVTGKTIAD
+364 ETVTGKTIAQ
-374 NVAKAEILDSS
+374 NVAKAEILDRS
-385 VIRSFDNPYSPEGG
+385 VIRPFDDPYSPEGG

-512 GGNIALVKSGDTVR
+512 GGNIALVQRGDIIR
-526 YSTSKRTLE
+526 YSTSGRTLE
-535 LLVSDDELAKRRA
+535 LLVSDEELEKRRA
-548 ELIIPT
+548 ELVLPEPGIT
-554 PSINKGWLARYAKLV
+554 KGWLARYAKLV
-569 GPVSQGAILE
+569 GPVSEGAVLG

>member
-1 MIIETG
+1 
-7 IFKKGEN
+7 
-14 IMIKQRKP
+14 MIKNRKP
-22 LDEDEFRSYEL
+22 LDEDEYRSYEL

-47 GAGLTDEQIY
+47 GAGLTDEEIY
-57 RPFIGVCNSYSNFFP
+57 RPFIGICNSYSNFFP
-72 GHSNLDKIGSAVKDG
+72 GHSNLDKIGQAVKDG

-108 MGTDGMKYSLPS
+108 IGTDGMKYSLPS

-141 LVCGC
+141 LVCAC

-175 NYKGERVDVQNIS
+175 NHRGQRVDVQNIA
-188 EGAGAV
+188 ECAGQV

-199 DSDVYCAYEDEVCPT
+199 DSEVYCQYENEVCPT

-226 MACMTEILGISLP
+226 MACMAEMLGIALP
-239 GSGTVPAIS
+239 GTGTVPAVY
-248 AKRFHMAK
+248 AKRYHMAK
-256 RSGMRAVELAK
+256 RSGVRAVELAK
-267 YDIKPSE
+267 YDFKPSD

-307 MGINITLDDF
+307 AGIKITLDDF
-317 DRIGR
+317 DRIGK
-322 ETPHLVKLSP
+322 EVPHIVKLSP
-332 SGTHLMVDLEN
+332 SGDHLMVDLDD
-343 AGGVSAVIKQAIDKG
+343 AGGVSAVIKQGIEKG
-358 VISGDG
+358 YLWGG
-364 ETVTGKTIAD
+364 QETVTGKTLAE
-374 NVAKAEILDSS
+374 NVASAENLDAS
-385 VIRSFDNPYSPEGG
+385 VIRPFEEPYSPEGG

-415 TCGVDPNM
+415 TAGVDPNM
-423 LEHEGPAKVFNSHQE
+423 FEHSGPAKVFNSHQE
-438 ALNALIFGD
+438 ALNGLIFGD

-512 GGNIALVKSGDTVR
+512 GGNIALVENGDIVT
-526 YSTSKRTLE
+526 YSISKRTINLE
-535 LLVSDDELAKRRA
+535 VSDEVLAERRKKL
-548 ELIIPT
+548 EPYDCPVKT
-554 PSINKGWLARYAKLV
+554 GWLARYAKLV
-569 GPVSQGAILE
+569 GPVSDGAVLE

>member
-1 MIIETG
+1 MFNRTL
-7 IFKKGEN
+7 
-14 IMIKQRKP
+14 

-47 GAGLTDEQIY
+47 GAGLTDEQIR
-57 RPFIGVCNSYSNFFP
+57 RPFIGICNSYSNFFP
-72 GHSNLDKIGSAVKDG
+72 GHSNLDKIGQAVKDG
-87 ILMGGG
+87 VLMGGG

-136 CDALV
+136 CDAVV

-160 DIPFIVVTGG
+160 DVPFIVVTAG

-175 NYKGERVDVQNIS
+175 HYNGERVDVQTIA
-188 EGAGAV
+188 ECAGQV

-199 DSDVYCAYEDEVCPT
+199 DSEIYCAYEDEVCPT

-226 MACMTEILGISLP
+226 MACMTEVLGIALP
-239 GSGTVPAIS
+239 GTGTVPAVS
-248 AKRFHMAK
+248 AKRYHMAK
-256 RSGMRAVELAK
+256 RSGMIAVELAK
-267 YDIKPSE
+267 YDFRPSS
-274 FITKESFYNAIKLDM
+274 FITKESFLNAIKLDM

-295 NTALHLPALAHE
+295 NTALHLPAMAHE
-307 MGINITLDDF
+307 LGIKISLEDF

-332 SGTHLMVDLEN
+332 SGEHLMVDLDN
-343 AGGVSAVIKQAIDKG
+343 AGGVSAVINQAIKEG
-358 VISGDG
+358 VIGG
-364 ETVTGKTIAD
+364 EQETVTGKTLAQ
-374 NVAKAEILDSS
+374 NVSS
-385 VIRSFDNPYSPEGG
+385 AAVWDAGVIRPFADPYSPEGG

-415 TCGVDPNM
+415 TAGVDPAM
-423 LEHEGPAKVFNSHQE
+423 FVHSGPAKVFNSHQE

-447 IVPGDVI
+447 IVPGDVV

-512 GGNIALVKSGDTVR
+512 GGNIALVENGDTVS
-526 YSTSKRTLE
+526 YSIPDRSITLE
-535 LLVSDDELAKRRA
+535 VPEDVLARRRA
-548 ELIIPT
+548 NLAAPERPEL
-554 PSINKGWLARYAKLV
+554 KGWLARYAKLV
-569 GPVSQGAILE
+569 GPVSDGAVLE

>member
-1 MIIETG
+1 M
-7 IFKKGEN
+7 
-14 IMIKQRKP
+14 RKRP

-33 KSDETK
+33 KSDDTK

-47 GAGLTDEQIY
+47 GAGLTDEQIR

-72 GHSNLDKIGSAVKDG
+72 GHSNLDKIGQAVKDG
-87 ILMGGG
+87 VLMGGG

-108 MGTDGMKYSLPS
+108 MGTEGMKYSLPS

-160 DIPFIVVTGG
+160 DIPFIVVTAG

-175 NYKGERVDVQNIS
+175 RYHGSRVDVQSIA
-188 EGAGAV
+188 ECAGQV

-199 DSDVYCAYEDEVCPT
+199 DSEEYCAYEDEVCPT

-226 MACMTEILGISLP
+226 MACITEVLGLSLP
-239 GSGTVPAIS
+239 GTGTVPAVS
-248 AKRFHMAK
+248 AKRYHMAK

-267 YDIKPSE
+267 YDFRPSQ
-274 FITKESFYNAIKLDM
+274 FLTQESFYNAIRLDM

-307 MGINITLDDF
+307 MEIDISLNDF

-322 ETPHLVKLSP
+322 ETPHLVRLSP
-332 SGTHLMVDLEN
+332 SGPHLMVDLDE
-343 AGGVSAVIKQAIDKG
+343 AGGVSAVIRQAIDAG
-358 VISGDG
+358 VLWGG
-364 ETVTGKTIAD
+364 QETVSGKTLDELTAG
-374 NVAKAEILDSS
+374 AKVRDSS
-385 VIRSFDNPYSPEGG
+385 VIRPFSDPYTPDGG

-415 TCGVDPNM
+415 TAGVDPGM
-423 LEHEGPAKVFNSHQE
+423 FEHSGPAKVFNSHQE

-447 IVPGDVI
+447 IVPGDVV

-481 MDKDIALVTDGRFSG
+481 MDKEIALVTDGRFSG

-512 GGNIALVKSGDTVR
+512 GGAIALVENGDIVS
-526 YSTSKRTLE
+526 YSIKNRSILLE
-535 LLVSDDELAKRRA
+535 VSDEELERRRA
-548 ELIIPT
+548 GLTVPECPVK
-554 PSINKGWLARYAKLV
+554 KGWLARYAKLV
-569 GPVSQGAILE
+569 GPVSGGAVLED

>member
-1 MIIETG
+1 MFG
-7 IFKKGEN
+7 
-14 IMIKQRKP
+14 KP
-22 LDEDEFRSYEL
+22 LLDEDEFRSYEL

-47 GAGLTDEQIY
+47 GAGLTDDQIY

-72 GHSNLDKIGSAVKDG
+72 GHSNLDKIGQAVKDG
-87 ILMGGG
+87 VLMGGG

-160 DIPFIVVTGG
+160 DIPFIVVTAG

-175 NYKGERVDVQNIS
+175 HYNGERVDVQSIA
-188 EGAGAV
+188 ECAGQV

-199 DSDVYCAYEDEVCPT
+199 DSEVYCAYEDEVCPT

-226 MACMTEILGISLP
+226 MACMTEVLGVALP
-239 GSGTVPAIS
+239 GTGTVPAVS
-248 AKRFHMAK
+248 AKRYHMAK
-256 RSGMRAVELAK
+256 RSGMIAVELAK
-267 YDIKPSE
+267 YDFRPSDY
-274 FITKESFYNAIKLDM
+274 ITKESFYNAIKLDM

-307 MGINITLDDF
+307 AGVRINLADF

-332 SGTHLMVDLEN
+332 SGQHLMVDLEE
-343 AGGVSAVIKQAIDKG
+343 AGGVSAVIKQAVDQG
-358 VISGDG
+358 VLWGDQQ
-364 ETVTGKTIAD
+364 TVTGKTLAE
-374 NVAKAEILDSS
+374 NVEKAVVRDRS
-385 VIRSFDNPYSPEGG
+385 VIRPFDDPYTPDGG

-415 TCGVDPNM
+415 TAGVDPNM
-423 LEHEGPAKVFNSHQE
+423 FEHRGPAKVFNSHQE
-438 ALNALIFGD
+438 ALNAMIFGD

-481 MDKDIALVTDGRFSG
+481 MDKDIALITDGRFSG

-512 GGNIALVKSGDTVR
+512 GGPIAYVQTGDIVS
-526 YSTSKRTLE
+526 YSIAKRSITLE
-535 LLVSDDELAKRRA
+535 VSDEELAARKA
-548 ELIIPT
+548 ET
-554 PSINKGWLARYAKLV
+554 PITECPVKTGWLARYAKLV
-569 GPVSQGAILE
+569 GPVSEGAVLE

>member
-1 MIIETG
+1 MK
-7 IFKKGEN
+7 F
-14 IMIKQRKP
+14 RKP

-33 KSDETK
+33 KSDDTK

-47 GAGLTDEQIY
+47 GAGLTDEQIA
-57 RPFIGVCNSYSNFFP
+57 RPFIGVCNSYSNIFP
-72 GHSNLDKIGSAVKDG
+72 GHSNLDKIGQAVKDG

-108 MGTDGMKYSLPS
+108 MGTEGMKYSLPS

-146 DKIIPGMIMGALRL
+146 DKIIPGMIMGALRI
-160 DIPFIVVTGG
+160 DIPFIVVTAG

-175 NYKGERVDVQNIS
+175 RYKGERVDVQSIAES
-188 EGAGAV
+188 AGKV

-199 DSDVYCAYEDEVCPT
+199 ESEVYCAYEDEVCPT

-226 MACMTEILGISLP
+226 MACMTEVLGISLP
-239 GSGTVPAIS
+239 GTGTIPAVS
-248 AKRFHMAK
+248 SKRLHMAK
-256 RSGMRAVELAK
+256 KSGMISVELAK
-267 YDIKPSE
+267 CDFKPSD
-274 FITKESFYNAIKLDM
+274 FITRESFYNAIRLDM

-307 MGINITLDDF
+307 MGIDITLNDF

-322 ETPHLVKLSP
+322 ETPHLVRLSP
-332 SGTHLMVDLEN
+332 SGPHLMVDLDA
-343 AGGVSAVIKQAIDKG
+343 AGGVSAVIKQAVDQG
-358 VISGDG
+358 VIWGEQ
-364 ETVTGKTIAD
+364 ETVTGKTLYA
-374 NVAKAEILDSS
+374 NVEKAVVSDRS
-385 VIRSFDNPYSPEGG
+385 VIRPFDEPYSKDGG

-415 TCGVDPNM
+415 TAGVDPEM
-423 LEHEGPAKVFNSHQE
+423 FEHSGPAKVFNSHQD
-438 ALNALIFGD
+438 ALNGLIFGD

-481 MDKDIALVTDGRFSG
+481 MDKDIALITDGRFSG

-512 GGNIALVKSGDTVR
+512 GGNIALVKNGDTVS
-526 YSTSKRTLE
+526 YSIAKRSITLE
-535 LLVSDDELAKRRA
+535 VGEEELEERRKELAVPDCPVK
-548 ELIIPT
+548 T
-554 PSINKGWLARYAKLV
+554 GWLARYARLV
-569 GPVSQGAILE
+569 GPVSGGAVL

>member
-1 MIIETG
+1 M
-7 IFKKGEN
+7 
-14 IMIKQRKP
+14 RKRP

-72 GHSNLDKIGSAVKDG
+72 GHSNLDKLGQAVKDG

-93 TPVEFGTIGICDGMV
+93 TPVEFGAIGICDGMV
-108 MGTDGMKYSLPS
+108 VGTEGMKYSLPS

-146 DKIIPGMIMGALRL
+146 DKIIPGMIMGALRVNV
-160 DIPFIVVTGG
+160 PFIVVTAG

-175 NYKGERVDVQNIS
+175 RYRGERVDVQSIA
-188 EGAGAV
+188 ECAGQV

-199 DSDVYCAYEDEVCPT
+199 DSETYCAYEDEVCPT

-226 MACMTEILGISLP
+226 MACMTEMLGFSLP
-239 GSGTVPAIS
+239 GTGTVPAVS
-248 AKRFHMAK
+248 AKRYHMAK

-267 YDIKPSE
+267 YDFKPSD
-274 FITKESFYNAIKLDM
+274 FLTAESFYNAIKLDM

-307 MGINITLDDF
+307 AGIKVTLDDF

-322 ETPHLVKLSP
+322 NTPHLVKLSP
-332 SGTHLMVDLEN
+332 SGPHLMVDLDE
-343 AGGVSAVIKQAIDKG
+343 AGGVSAVIKQGLEAG
-358 VISGDG
+358 VLWGG
-364 ETVTGKTIAD
+364 QETVTGKTVAE
-374 NVAKAEILDSS
+374 NVADARVQDAS
-385 VIRSFDNPYSPEGG
+385 VIRPFTDPYSPEGG

-415 TCGVDPNM
+415 TAGVDPAM
-423 LEHEGPAKVFNSHQE
+423 FVHSGPAKVFNSHQE
-438 ALNALIFGD
+438 ALNAMVFGD
-447 IVPGDVI
+447 ILPGDVI

-481 MDKDIALVTDGRFSG
+481 MDKDIALITDGRFSG

-512 GGNIALVKSGDTVR
+512 GGNIALVKTGDTVS
-526 YSTSKRTLE
+526 YSIPDRTITLE
-535 LLVSDDELAKRRA
+535 VGDEELEARRKDFVPQPCP
-548 ELIIPT
+548 IT
-554 PSINKGWLARYAKLV
+554 KGWLARYARLV
-569 GPVSQGAILE
+569 GPVSDGAVLE